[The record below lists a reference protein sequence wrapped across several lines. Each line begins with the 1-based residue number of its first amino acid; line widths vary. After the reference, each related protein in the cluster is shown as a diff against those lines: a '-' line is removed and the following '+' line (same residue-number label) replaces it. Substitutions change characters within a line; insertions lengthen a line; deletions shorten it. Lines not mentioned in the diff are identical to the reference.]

1 MNKKYISELIYNL
14 LEKGYSKELIIF
26 YISSTVDAD
35 LDIDIIK
42 RLYKEA
48 KIKWLK
54 ARFNDYENIKPVLSE
69 KDKEIEERLEEEEKL
84 KLLKFKETNIV
95 NGIELESEKY
105 KYIIFNKIISK
116 NDLKFKSLLDI
127 RKYEKEK
134 LRELTNEITE
144 LKAIYEQYIRRW
156 KILNDIDQER
166 FYALKEIEQAKI
178 DAINN
183 INKKEEKNNSFKL
196 SDNVYLALIQ
206 GTGYFLLLKFII
218 EKLFIK

>member
-1 MNKKYISELIYNL
+1 MEKKYVSELIYNL
-14 LEKGYSKELIIF
+14 LEKGYSKEVILF
-26 YISSTVDAD
+26 YIASTVETE
-35 LDIDIIK
+35 LDIFTIEG
-42 RLYKEA
+42 LYNLTKM
-48 KIKWLK
+48 KWLK
-54 ARFNDYENIKPVLSE
+54 AKFIEYENIKPIPSE
-69 KDKEIEERLEEEEKL
+69 KDKEIQEKIEEEEKL
-84 KLLKFKETNIV
+84 KLIKFKETNII
-95 NGIELESEKY
+95 NGIELQTEKY

-134 LRELTNEITE
+134 LRELTEEITE

-156 KILNDIDQER
+156 KILNNIDQER

-183 INKKEEKNNSFKL
+183 INRKEEKNNSFKI
-196 SDNVYLALIQ
+196 SDNVYLAFIQ
-206 GTGYFLLLKFII
+206 GTGYFLILKFII